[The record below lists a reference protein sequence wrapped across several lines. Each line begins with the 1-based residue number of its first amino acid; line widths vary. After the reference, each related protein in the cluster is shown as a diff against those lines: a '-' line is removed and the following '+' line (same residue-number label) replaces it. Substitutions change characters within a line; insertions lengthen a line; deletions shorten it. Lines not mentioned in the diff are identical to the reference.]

1 MSMNYPARVGCYLV
15 LIAVGM
21 ASGCSSHG
29 VYPEEWK
36 ALPSVSGDSCPVITG
51 VYWNPGERAVPPGGS
66 PQYSPPFLSSVFFED
81 TAAASAQRVRITG
94 HAESQLKVELL
105 SGPTSPGPRILK
117 PQEHY
122 RCEGGWLLM
131 KSFNWI
137 AENASGFESVTYRF
151 RKASDGALVVQVRS
165 SGIGVAFV
173 IPFAGSS
180 SEWHRFFEVD

>member
-1 MSMNYPARVGCYLV
+1 
-15 LIAVGM
+15 
-21 ASGCSSHG
+21 
-29 VYPEEWK
+29 
-36 ALPSVSGDSCPVITG
+36 
-51 VYWNPGERAVPPGGS
+51 
-66 PQYSPPFLSSVFFED
+66 
-81 TAAASAQRVRITG
+81 
-94 HAESQLKVELL
+94 
-105 SGPTSPGPRILK
+105 
-117 PQEHY
+117 
-122 RCEGGWLLM
+122 M